1 MKRTKRRVLVQKR
14 KRFKW
19 WIRNN
24 YIFLTIIGVIC
35 LIVAIIVIFEV
46 YNFERTRNMEA
57 LLQKSRREMHWE
69 SGITDQDVEV
79 LKKRYPNINW
89 EENLERQRWL
99 SGQKS
104 IKEARSRDMARQK
117 LRQRK

>member
-1 MKRTKRRVLVQKR
+1 MQNR

-19 WIRNN
+19 WVKNN
-24 YIFLTIIGVIC
+24 YIYL
-35 LIVAIIVIFEV
+35 IIVGVVCLVMALIIIHEV
-46 YNFERTRNMEA
+46 YNYNLITNMEA